1 LTYYFYPDATCAGGC
16 RLKVGYISSPDG
28 GAHWGDPTTLA
39 GPFTLD
45 EIANTSQGRMVGDY
59 ISTSF
64 NAAGTA
70 ATVIAVGLP
79 HTGNVFDEG
88 MWAPSAPLPV
98 ATGAQATRAASIA
111 GASGGPGV
119 GEAQHAVRDD

>member
-1 LTYYFYPDATCAGGC
+1 MSLSD
-16 RLKVGYISSPDG
+16 
-28 GAHWGDPTTLA
+28 
-39 GPFTLD
+39 
-45 EIANTSQGRMVGDY
+45 IAATSQGPMVGDY

-64 NAAGTA
+64 NTAGAA

-98 ATGAQATRAASIA
+98 ATGAQATRAASTA
-111 GASGGPGV
+111 GASAGPGV
-119 GEAQHAVRDD
+119 GEAQHAVRND